1 MNKPLRANPPSARP
15 VTGGHVQN
23 DRWVR
28 DDRWSLF
35 TAAMV
40 WLLIIYL
47 VIPNSYWTGDAP
59 SDTATEMAR
68 VSVVAR
74 AIKIGLIAISS
85 LVVLWRSSLAV
96 LLVRTLNPFFL
107 IFLGLVP
114 LSILWS
120 IDQAATSARYVS
132 ILSIV
137 LTSFAFVLVG
147 WHRAR
152 FQNVV
157 RPVVTLLLAAS
168 LVFGI
173 LHPELAIEAG
183 ETGSLKNSWHGLAS
197 QKNQFGELASFGVL
211 FWLHASLFKEA
222 KWQITLPC
230 SGIAWTCVLL
240 SRSSTSL
247 LASALSTVFMLLMV
261 SVPVNLRRYM
271 PYFIGSFALI
281 VMTYALAVLNLIPGI
296 GVILEPIAL
305 LTGKD
310 LTFSGRGA
318 IWDIIKEHIQTVPW
332 LGSGYGAYWTGT
344 SLASPSYGIFMAKM
358 YFYPSEAHNGY
369 LEMVNDLGFV
379 GLACL
384 LCYLLVWVRQSL
396 RLLKVDRAQA
406 ALFLAIF
413 FQQAVT
419 NLSESTWLAINSA
432 FAIAVVTLATFAM
445 ARALL
450 DQRLTQ
456 RFGNRGASP

>member
-1 MNKPLRANPPSARP
+1 
-15 VTGGHVQN
+15 
-23 DRWVR
+23 
-28 DDRWSLF
+28 
-35 TAAMV
+35 MV
-40 WLLIIYL
+40 WLLIVYL
-47 VIPNSYWTGDAP
+47 VIPYAYWTGDFTEVTG
-59 SDTATEMAR
+59 TATET
-68 VSVVAR
+68 VGGNVVAR
-74 AIKIGLIAISS
+74 MVKIGLIAACS
-85 LVVLWRSSLAV
+85 LVVLWRSSLAM

-107 IFLGLVP
+107 VFLGLVP

-120 IDQAATSARYVS
+120 IDQSATSARCVS
-132 ILSIV
+132 IMSIV
-137 LTSFAFVLVG
+137 LTCFAFVLVG
-147 WHRAR
+147 WHRQR

-168 LVFGI
+168 LIFGI

-211 FWLHASLFKEA
+211 FWLHASLFKQA

-247 LASALSTVFMLLMV
+247 LASALSTLFMLLMV

-271 PYFIGSFALI
+271 PYLIGGFAVI
-281 VMTYALAVLNLIPGI
+281 VMVYALAVLDLIPGF
-296 GVILEPIAL
+296 GVILEPIAK

-318 IWDIIKEHIQTVPW
+318 IWNIIKEHIQTAPW
-332 LGSGYGAYWTGT
+332 LGSGYGAYWTGAT
-344 SLASPSYGIFMAKM
+344 LTSPSFVVFTARL

-384 LCYLLVWVRQSL
+384 LCYLVVWVRQSL
-396 RLLKVDRAQA
+396 RLMKFDRAQA

-432 FAIAVVTLATFAM
+432 FAIAVATLATFAM

-456 RFGNRGASP
+456 RFGNRGLSP

>member
-1 MNKPLRANPPSARP
+1 
-15 VTGGHVQN
+15 
-23 DRWVR
+23 
-28 DDRWSLF
+28 
-35 TAAMV
+35 MV
-40 WLLIIYL
+40 WLLIVYL
-47 VIPNSYWTGDAP
+47 VVPNSYWTGDVYNVA
-59 SDTATEMAR
+59 STATSMAQ
-68 VSVVAR
+68 VNVVAR
-74 AIKIGLIAISS
+74 AIKLGLIALSS
-85 LVVLWRSSLAV
+85 LVLLWRASLAT
-96 LLVRTLNPFFL
+96 LLLRTLNPFFL
-107 IFLGLVP
+107 VFLGLVP

-120 IDQAATSARYVS
+120 IDRAATSNRYVS
-132 ILSIV
+132 VLSIV
-137 LTSFAFVLVG
+137 LTCFAFVLVG
-147 WHRAR
+147 WHQRR

-183 ETGSLKNSWHGLAS
+183 EQGSLKDSWHGLAS

-247 LASALSTVFMLLMV
+247 LASVLSTVFMLLMV
-261 SVPVNLRRYM
+261 SVPMNWRRYM
-271 PYFIGSFALI
+271 PYIVGGFATI
-281 VMTYALAVLNLIPGI
+281 VMLYALAVLDLIPGI
-296 GVILEPIAL
+296 AILLEPIAQ

-318 IWDIIKEHIQTVPW
+318 IWDIIKEHIQLAPW
-332 LGSGYGAYWTGT
+332 LGSGYGAYWTGA
-344 SLASPSYGIFMAKM
+344 SLDSPSYVVFTTRM

-369 LEMVNDLGFV
+369 LEMVNDLGFA

-384 LCYLLVWVRQSL
+384 LGYLIVWVRQSL
-396 RLLKVDRAQA
+396 RLLKFDRAQA
-406 ALFLAIF
+406 VLFLAIF
-413 FQQAVT
+413 FQQAIT

-432 FAIAVVTLATFAM
+432 FAIAVVTLATFAL
-445 ARALL
+445 ARSLL
-450 DQRLTQ
+450 EQRLTQ
-456 RFGNRGASP
+456 RFGNQGAST